1 MQLSF
6 PEYELVPFPIE
17 NKFVD
22 VIRQAHRTLFICTP
36 YIKDY
41 GANVVLEHAHAK
53 EIRVLTNLDLPNI
66 TSESFDLIALLK
78 LWDKFKLT
86 VSSLGKLHAKIYIA
100 DSEHALITS
109 ANLTHSGLREN
120 YEYGIVLHERNLV
133 GNLAIDMQ
141 RYFDLGNIFERER
154 IAEIKEEAEEI
165 KALRKEAENTPQARA
180 KRKILEQKTEALQ
193 SVILE
198 NRITAGRTVNSI
210 FSDTIRFLLSTKG
223 PLSTVELHP
232 LIQNIHPDIC
242 DDTIDRVINGEHF
255 GKKWKH
261 QVRNAQLTL
270 KLQGKIALSNGK
282 WSLLEEGRG
291 A

>member
-1 MQLSF
+1 MQLNF

-22 VIRQAHRTLFICTP
+22 VIRQAHEKLLICTP
-36 YIKDY
+36 YIKNY
-41 GANVVLEHAHAK
+41 GVNVVLENVHAR

-66 TSESFDLIALLK
+66 TSDSFDLTALLK

-154 IAEIKEEAEEI
+154 IAMIKDGADEI
-165 KALRKEAENTPQARA
+165 KALRKEVENTPQARET
-180 KRKILEQKTEALQ
+180 RKILEQKTEVLQ
-193 SVILE
+193 TVILE
-198 NRITAGRTVNSI
+198 NRITAGRTVNTI

-261 QVRNAQLTL
+261 LVRNAQQSL
-270 KLQGKIALSNGK
+270 KGQGVITLSNGK
-282 WSLLEEGRG
+282 WVLVEG
-291 A
+291 